1 MSMYLTPFGLSHLTS
16 HFQRTMNALLSDFS
30 TFTMVY
36 VDDILVYSS
45 GVEQHMTHLDAV
57 IQRLTEFKLTLNL
70 EKSKLGFTKLRLL
83 GHVLTTLYLPVQSN
97 CER

>member
-1 MSMYLTPFGLSHLTS
+1 MFVGAPFGLSHLTS

-45 GVEQHMTHLDAV
+45 GVEQHMTHLVAV
-57 IQRLTEFKLTLNL
+57 IQRLI
-70 EKSKLGFTKLRLL
+70 
-83 GHVLTTLYLPVQSN
+83 
-97 CER
+97 